1 MDEQVR
7 KITPSQVRSQNL
19 NPYVESDVELQSHL
33 ITPQN
38 GRAKIGKDLD
48 RLYKIRYNDG
58 NVNQEDN
65 AWDLFTAITSDTR
78 LSNLTPVQE
87 KYVQWAIK
95 VQGYCIMWGLSKSG
109 SQVDWMR
116 ASICEPGLG
125 RQGFLRNNIQT
136 IHTKSESV
144 NIEAKPEKRGLF
156 GGLMGGK

>member
-1 MDEQVR
+1 MVEQN
-7 KITPSQVRSQNL
+7 KLPTPSQVRSQNL

-38 GRAKIGKDLD
+38 GRAKIGQGLD
-48 RLYKIRYNDG
+48 RLYKIKYFDG
-58 NVNQEDN
+58 KDQHEDDV
-65 AWDLFTAITSDTR
+65 WDLNTAITSDTR

-87 KYVQWAIK
+87 RYVQWALKI
-95 VQGYCIMWGLSKSG
+95 QGFCILWGLSKSAAHA
-109 SQVDWMR
+109 DWMR

-136 IHTKSESV
+136 VHTKSESV